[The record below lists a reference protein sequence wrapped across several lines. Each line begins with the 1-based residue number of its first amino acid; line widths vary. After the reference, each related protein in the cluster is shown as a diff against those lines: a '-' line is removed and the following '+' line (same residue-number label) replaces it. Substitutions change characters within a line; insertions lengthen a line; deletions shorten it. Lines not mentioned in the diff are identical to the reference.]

1 MNHMPFSLK
10 SRYPSERM
18 SDTKAPAPSAVE
30 AVAEVAKVSTGKPS
44 ASAASPATKSLLE
57 IIKSNFKQIALVFD
71 KNIIETTAEI
81 GHLSPVFLIFG
92 SLFVSIITL
101 NYPIFMLSASSA
113 EAMLIY
119 NLIYN
124 TIGYAISPKFGLNT
138 DGAEQSQTCG
148 SYFKKITPSRFNY
161 FISQGLRHEFPNQPL
176 YFICFGAA
184 YLIQS
189 MVYMSEEC
197 SELGPQYSTRTY
209 LAILTAV
216 MFIVLYMIY
225 LNAYGCDSLS
235 YLLFTALI
243 GSLVGYLISVQN
255 FLIFGKSAVN
265 VMFLPTLG
273 RRSGMDYIC
282 VTTNTP

>member
-1 MNHMPFSLK
+1 
-10 SRYPSERM
+10 
-18 SDTKAPAPSAVE
+18 
-30 AVAEVAKVSTGKPS
+30 
-44 ASAASPATKSLLE
+44 
-57 IIKSNFKQIALVFD
+57 
-71 KNIIETTAEI
+71 
-81 GHLSPVFLIFG
+81 
-92 SLFVSIITL
+92 
-101 NYPIFMLSASSA
+101 
-113 EAMLIY
+113 
-119 NLIYN
+119 
-124 TIGYAISPKFGLNT
+124 
-138 DGAEQSQTCG
+138 
-148 SYFKKITPSRFNY
+148 
-161 FISQGLRHEFPNQPL
+161 
-176 YFICFGAA
+176 
-184 YLIQS
+184 

>member
-1 MNHMPFSLK
+1 
-10 SRYPSERM
+10 M
-18 SDTKAPAPSAVE
+18 SDTKAPTPTAPKTKEKEVPKADTLVK
-30 AVAEVAKVSTGKPS
+30 AAAEVASTTAGKPVVS
-44 ASAASPATKSLLE
+44 ASLVE
-57 IIKSNFKQIALVFD
+57 IIKSNFKAIALLFD

-92 SLFVSIITL
+92 SLFISLVTL

-113 EAMLIY
+113 EAMLLY

-124 TIGYAISPKFGLNT
+124 ITGYAVSPKFGLNT
-138 DGAEQSQTCG
+138 DAAEQAQTCG

-161 FISQGLRHEFPNQPL
+161 FITQGLRHEFPNQAL
-176 YFICFGAA
+176 YFISFGAA

-197 SELGPQYSTRTY
+197 SELGPQYSSRTY

-216 MFIVLYMIY
+216 MFIALYILY
-225 LNAYGCDSLS
+225 LTAYGCDSLG
-235 YLLFTALI
+235 YLLMTVLL
-243 GSLVGYLISVQN
+243 GCLVGYLISVQN
-255 FLIFGKSAVN
+255 FLLLGKNGIN

-273 RRSGMDYIC
+273 RKSGMDYIC
-282 VTTNTP
+282 VTTNPASESSND

>member
-1 MNHMPFSLK
+1 MPFSLK

-44 ASAASPATKSLLE
+44 AAAAPATKSLQE
-57 IIKSNFKQIALVFD
+57 IIKSNFKQIALLFD

-92 SLFVSIITL
+92 SLFISLITL
-101 NYPIFMLSASSA
+101 NYPIFMLGVSSA

-197 SELGPQYSTRTY
+197 SELGPQYSSRTY
-209 LAILTAV
+209 LAIITAV

-235 YLLFTALI
+235 YLLFTVIL

-255 FLIFGKSAVN
+255 FLMFGKSAVN